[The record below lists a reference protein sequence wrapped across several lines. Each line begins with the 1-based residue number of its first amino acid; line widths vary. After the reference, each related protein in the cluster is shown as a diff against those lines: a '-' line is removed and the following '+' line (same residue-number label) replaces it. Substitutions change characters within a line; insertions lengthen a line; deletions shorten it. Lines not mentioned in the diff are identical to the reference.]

1 MNRKGFTLV
10 ELVAIIVILAAIF
23 LVSFPTLKNMLAN
36 DDKKKYNTIVEDLC
50 TAGKTYMYAN
60 MDSFP
65 NLSIIGGTIDL
76 EISKLIEYGN
86 VDKNLIN
93 PKTELSVKYDKLKY
107 TVLEDFSLDC
117 EYVE

>member
-1 MNRKGFTLV
+1 MNRRGFTLV

-23 LVSFPTLKNMLAN
+23 LVSFPTLKNMASK
-36 DDKKKYNTIVEDLC
+36 DDRKRYNTIVDDLC

-60 MDSFP
+60 MDNFP
-65 NLSIIGGTIDL
+65 NLSIVGGIIDL
-76 EISKLIEYGN
+76 KVSELIEYGN

-107 TVLEDFSLDC
+107 TVLEDFSLEC
-117 EYVE
+117 KYIE

>member
-23 LVSFPTLKNMLAN
+23 LVSFPTLKNMATR
-36 DDKKKYNTIVEDLC
+36 DDKKKYDILVEDLC
-50 TAGKTYMYAN
+50 TAGKTYMYSN

-65 NLSIIGGTIDL
+65 NLSTVGEIINLKVSD
-76 EISKLIEYGN
+76 LIEYGN
-86 VDKNLIN
+86 VDKRLIN
-93 PKTELSVKYDKLKY
+93 PKTKLSIKHDKIKY

-117 EYVE
+117 EYIE